1 MSAQPILA
9 VEGISAGYDA
19 AVVVRHVSLALRPGE
34 IVAVL
39 GKNGMGKSTL
49 LKTIMGFLAAVEGR
63 VLLDGADVTGA
74 PPHRMARSGIAYA
87 PQEYTIFQDLTVEEN
102 LRLGVP
108 SDGVFRERLA
118 GLAEMFPRIAERLRQ
133 RAGTLS
139 GGEQKMLLMSRAVLA
154 RPRIMLIDEISEGL
168 QPTMVRRMAE
178 VLRQSQRENGT
189 AILLV
194 EQNLGFALSVA
205 DRYAVLKLGEI
216 VEQGAAG
223 DPTAA
228 AALAGHLTV

>member
-9 VEGISAGYDA
+9 VEGISSGYDA
-19 AVVVRHVSLALRPGE
+19 AVVVRQVSLALQPGE

-63 VLLDGADVTGA
+63 VLLDGADVTGS

-102 LRLGVP
+102 LRLGVAF
-108 SDGVFRERLA
+108 DALFRERFA

-139 GGEQKMLLMSRAVLA
+139 GGEQKMLLMSRAILA

-178 VLRQSQRENGT
+178 VLRQSQREHGT

-194 EQNLGFALSVA
+194 EQNLAFALSVA

-223 DPTAA
+223 DATAA
-228 AALAGHLTV
+228 EALAGHLAV